1 MATTNTLIQLEM
13 PHSCRAMHGDMQLTH
28 TVWQGLHEIA
38 NRNEVFGNAWNLEI
52 LQPKLF
58 LALWRPNKPSGRLR
72 SCPLAPPPTN
82 GESSKANAT
91 VPVTTS
97 TTTKTTAPSWAKS
110 CETSLQSF
118 HAQLSTQRLCPT
130 AHSGSTLVCC
140 PPHTDLP
147 TRLSTTNDDVVSLVV
162 VGDKATATEAQAEPS
177 RANSLPAA
185 AAATLAKFTLDWHY
199 HWRFNCGRLLLALA
213 GGLTAYRINRYIHIY
228 IFIYIYEYI
237 YMHICVLKHRYMY
250 VCICVRKIEK
260 AIMYMSVV

>member
-13 PHSCRAMHGDMQLTH
+13 PHSCRAMHWDMQLTH

-72 SCPLAPPPTN
+72 SCPLAPPPTSW
-82 GESSKANAT
+82 EWSKANAT

-97 TTTKTTAPSWAKS
+97 TTTTAPSWAKS

-147 TRLSTTNDDVVSLVV
+147 TRLSTTNDDVSFRSSSSAIRRPQP
-162 VGDKATATEAQAEPS
+162 KPKRS
-177 RANSLPAA
+177 RAEQIRSQLQQLRRWRSLRW
-185 AAATLAKFTLDWHY
+185 TGTIIGVLTVDGCYSHSLAD
-199 HWRFNCGRLLLALA
+199 
-213 GGLTAYRINRYIHIY
+213 
-228 IFIYIYEYI
+228 
-237 YMHICVLKHRYMY
+237 
-250 VCICVRKIEK
+250 
-260 AIMYMSVV
+260 